1 MLNVRKVWFSAN
13 FSDAINVQNN
23 LDIFSDLISFLITVL
38 ISVSCDHVTSFNYD
52 DKEARD
58 VGPTCGSHLRIIMAD
73 SISHEKTWDRDNLFL
88 FFCFFVFVFVFS
100 FCLFVC
106 LNVVSFSFVVILQFS
121 SGSKIWNQFYH
132 SIISDILWQMGLVNL
147 QWSLKSEGISD
158 EEFNYGVLLSLY
170 VALFSTRDDAL
181 LFNAICL
188 RVVANGFLYN
198 LNSK

>member
-73 SISHEKTWDRDNLFL
+73 SIFHEKTWDRDNLFL
-88 FFCFFVFVFVFS
+88 FFCFC
-100 FCLFVC
+100 FCFFILFV
-106 LNVVSFSFVVILQFS
+106 
-121 SGSKIWNQFYH
+121 
-132 SIISDILWQMGLVNL
+132 
-147 QWSLKSEGISD
+147 
-158 EEFNYGVLLSLY
+158 
-170 VALFSTRDDAL
+170 L
-181 LFNAICL
+181 LFECCQFLFRGDTSVFL
-188 RVVANGFLYN
+188 RIKDMKSVLSQYHQWHTMADGIG
-198 LNSK
+198 